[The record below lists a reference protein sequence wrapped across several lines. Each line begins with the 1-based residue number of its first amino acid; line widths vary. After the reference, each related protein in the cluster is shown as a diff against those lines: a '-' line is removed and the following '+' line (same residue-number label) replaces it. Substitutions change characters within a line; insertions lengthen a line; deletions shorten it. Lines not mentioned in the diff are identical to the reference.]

1 MKTWLEEKFGVS
13 RSHRIAAAGIVCL
26 YLIAALGCALTQRP
40 WCDEAWFSSPALS
53 LMTRGY
59 MGTPVLDPASRWI
72 PLPGIDRYTYWIM
85 PLYPLSQVPWYKI
98 FGFGLLQMR
107 FFSMFW
113 GLVALA
119 SWFQIMKRLS
129 GLTSL
134 ALLTTALLAVDYTL
148 THSASEGR
156 PDTMNMAL
164 AFAGMAVYLSLREK
178 NIAWAVLLSHC
189 AVAASFFT
197 HPNGLMGFAGLM
209 FLMFYFDRQRIRFKH
224 LVLGAMPYLFGGLCW
239 GLYILQAPEIFKAQF
254 SGNGAGRF
262 RGLTDPLWAL
272 RSEFINRYLEFYAGL
287 GSHLTSLH
295 RFKVII
301 LITYVIGI
309 VGAISVRA
317 IRQHRGYR
325 ALLILTLIYLLMM
338 TFLDGHKQPFY
349 LLHIVPLYAAILAV
363 WVHWCW
369 ENRFVPRWILGAGL
383 LAFIAVQ
390 LAAVAVVVKRDTYGK
405 TYKPTIAFI
414 KQTIPANASIFASSE
429 LGFDL
434 GFFGNLTDDLRL
446 GYVNGKTPDY
456 IVVDPTYEEWFQIYS
471 VTDPAN
477 YEFIRNRLA
486 SEYRPIFN
494 NPPYTIYMRRALA
507 SGSDVPKTAP

>member
-1 MKTWLEEKFGVS
+1 MKTWLEEKLGLY
-13 RSHRIAAAGIVCL
+13 RPHQIAAAGIVCL

-53 LMTRGY
+53 LITRGY
-59 MGTPVLDPASRWI
+59 MGTPVLDPTSRWI
-72 PLPGIDRYTYWIM
+72 PLTGIDRYTYWIM

-107 FFSMFW
+107 LFSMFW

-129 GLTSL
+129 GLTNL
-134 ALLTTALLAVDYTL
+134 ALLTTALLAIDYTL
-148 THSASEGR
+148 THSSSEGR

-164 AFAGMAVYLSLREK
+164 AFAGIAVYLSLREK
-178 NIAWAVLLSHC
+178 NIARAVLLSHC
-189 AVAASFFT
+189 AVAASLFT
-197 HPNGLMGFAGLM
+197 HPNGLMGFAGLL

-224 LVLGAMPYLFGGLCW
+224 LVLGAMPYLFGGVCW
-239 GLYILQAPEIFKAQF
+239 GLYILQAPEIFKVQF

-272 RSEFINRYLEFYAGL
+272 RTEFINRYLEFYAGF
-287 GSHLTSLH
+287 GSNLTFLH
-295 RFKVII
+295 RFKVVI

-309 VGAISVRA
+309 VGAISVQA

-338 TFLDGHKQPFY
+338 TFLDGHKQPMY
-349 LLHIVPLYAAILAV
+349 LLHIVPLYVAILAV
-363 WVHWCW
+363 WIHWCW

-390 LAAVAVVVKRDTYGK
+390 LGAVAVVVKRDSYGK

-414 KQTIPANASIFASSE
+414 KQTIPANASIIGSSE

-456 IVVDPTYEEWFQIYS
+456 IVVDSVYEEWFQIYS

-494 NPPYTIYMRRALA
+494 NPTYTIYIRRAPT
-507 SGSDVPKTAP
+507 SGSDVLKTAP

>member
-1 MKTWLEEKFGVS
+1 
-13 RSHRIAAAGIVCL
+13 
-26 YLIAALGCALTQRP
+26 
-40 WCDEAWFSSPALS
+40 
-53 LMTRGY
+53 

-129 GLTSL
+129 GLTNL

-148 THSASEGR
+148 THSSSEGR
-156 PDTMNMAL
+156 PDTMSMAL

-197 HPNGLMGFAGLM
+197 HPNGLMGFAGLL

-224 LVLGAMPYLFGGLCW
+224 LVLGAMPYLFGGLSW

-272 RSEFINRYLEFYAGL
+272 RGEFINRYLEFYAGL
-287 GSHLTSLH
+287 GSNLTSLH

-338 TFLDGHKQPFY
+338 TFLDGHKQPMY
-349 LLHIVPLYAAILAV
+349 LLHIVPLYVAILAV
-363 WVHWCW
+363 WIHWCW

-414 KQTIPANASIFASSE
+414 KQTIPANASIIASSE

-494 NPPYTIYMRRALA
+494 NPPYTIYMRRAPA